1 MKRNSFIISL
11 LICLFILMTLP
22 INAEPNYL
30 NQKHNKIIFVLDCS
44 NSMNT
49 NDSQKIS
56 NEIMKMLTDCFF
68 DSTEVGF
75 VSYNDSILKSY
86 PLTDISDENKKNEI
100 KNEIDKSM
108 RKGSTDI
115 GLALNYAVNMLAEN
129 KKKNENNVIILFSDG
144 ETDLTY
150 TRTERTLNDSINDE
164 NSAYKKASEIGCR
177 IFTVGLSNNG
187 KLDTQYLNKISSN
200 TNAKSYNIQNTNK
213 IPEIFSDI
221 YKNITNIDVN
231 NSSVILENT
240 KNSITIGLSNDY
252 SSCTNILIHH
262 TKQIKNINTNYDEND
277 VRIYSSKNY
286 SLIKILEPSKDS
298 ITINFESEES
308 NLNVN
313 TIDNI
318 NIIPKIDTPE
328 NVSFFYVPINI
339 KLYNKNTG
347 KEADS
352 SLYKSLNGE
361 ITIIDIDSGLEQKI
375 SLGNANKLLTA
386 TFQNTNPKKY
396 KLQANVNGERY
407 NENSEPIEVEF
418 SNTSPFQLN
427 NKKINI
433 LKNNKENIIDLNN
446 FFNDNDGDILT
457 YQIAEDENS
466 FKTEIDK
473 NILKITSKEETIE
486 NIMLTVS
493 DGRGGVITS
502 ALIIDVMPFW
512 SYYKSTFIGVFSI
525 FVILMLIYFIFIK
538 KRKVKKVI
546 EKNETSKTG
555 TVFINSRFEGY
566 FLNTLSG
573 NEIPVLNWN
582 ASYINNRQSITLRE
596 LFNIL
601 DVTEKLPESGKICFE
616 AGKNGT
622 VIFHHDTGCIVS
634 LGKRDIPRGKK
645 EILNY
650 DDKLY
655 IVFEDNVTEIEIRYK
670 RIRNKINV

>member
-1 MKRNSFIISL
+1 MKKIFFIISL
-11 LICLFILMTLP
+11 LICLFMVMTLS
-22 INAEPNYL
+22 ITAEPNDLKEKY
-30 NQKHNKIIFVLDCS
+30 NKIIFVLDCS

-75 VSYNDSILKSY
+75 VFYNDSILKSY

-100 KNEIDKSM
+100 KTEIDKSI

-115 GLALNYAVNMLAEN
+115 GLALNHAVSMLAEN
-129 KKKNENNVIILFSDG
+129 KKDNENNVIVLFSDG

-150 TRTERTLNDSINDE
+150 TRTGRTLNDSINDE

-200 TNAKSYNIQNTNK
+200 TNAKLYSIKSINE
-213 IPEIFSDI
+213 IPAVFSDI
-221 YKNITNIDVN
+221 YKNITSIIVD
-231 NSSVILENT
+231 NSSIVLENT
-240 KNSITIGLSNDY
+240 KNSITIGLSNNY

-262 TKQIKNINTNYDEND
+262 IKNLENISINYDEND
-277 VRIYSSKNY
+277 VKIYSSKNY
-286 SLIKILEPSKDS
+286 SLIKVLEQSKDS
-298 ITINFESEES
+298 ITINFESEE
-308 NLNVN
+308 NNFNIN
-313 TIDNI
+313 TVDNI
-318 NIIPKIDTPE
+318 NIIPKIEIPDNTSLL
-328 NVSFFYVPINI
+328 NVPINI

-347 KEADS
+347 TEVDNN
-352 SLYKSLNGE
+352 LYKGLNGE
-361 ITIIDIDSGLEQKI
+361 ISVIDIENEIEQKI
-375 SLGNANKLLTA
+375 ALGNTNKLLTA
-386 TFQNTNPKKY
+386 TYQNTNPKKY
-396 KLQANVNGERY
+396 KLQVNIKGERY
-407 NENSEPIEVEF
+407 NENSEPIEIEF
-418 SNTSPFQLN
+418 SNTSPFQLDD
-427 NKKINI
+427 KKVNI
-433 LKNNKENIIDLNN
+433 LKNNKENKIDLNN
-446 FFNDNDGDILT
+446 YFDDSDGDFLI
-457 YQIAEDENS
+457 YQIAENKNS

-486 NIMLTVS
+486 NIMLTIS

-512 SYYKSTFIGVFSI
+512 SYYKSRFIG
-525 FVILMLIYFIFIK
+525 IFIIFIVLLLLYLIFMK
-538 KRKVKKVI
+538 KRKVKKII
-546 EKNETSKTG
+546 EKDEVPKTG
-555 TVFINSRFEGY
+555 TVFTDSRFEGY

-601 DVTEKLPESGKICFE
+601 DVTEKLPEASKIYFD

-622 VIFHHDTGCIVS
+622 VIFHHDTSCVVS
-634 LGKRDIPRGKK
+634 LSKRDIPKGKK

-670 RIRNKINV
+670 RIRNKISV